1 MMNSVR
7 FHGSWLLLACAGTSV
22 DLRAQALAPAG
33 TGVSVAVAGL
43 AGVMRTDITGTMASA
58 TSRAPRLEA
67 SFGATPRLGVV
78 AAWSPQAVTID
89 QERFTLVNL
98 ELGLRY
104 AGRVGRVWRPF
115 ADVGMARRGFRY
127 DTPLAIR
134 ATTLS
139 PWVAA
144 GLVRRGSGHLGVELA
159 VTAAPSTFDQ
169 FTVDDVIQT
178 LQPVRTR
185 FIGAR
190 AGLRYWVR
198 DR

>member
-7 FHGSWLLLACAGTSV
+7 IPWSWLLFACTGMSF

-33 TGVSVAVAGL
+33 TGVSVGMAGL
-43 AGVMRTDITGTMASA
+43 AGVMRSDITGTMASA
-58 TSRAPRLEA
+58 ASRAPRLEA
-67 SFGATPRLGVV
+67 SFGATPRLGVM
-78 AAWSPQAVTID
+78 AAWSTQAVTID
-89 QERFTLVNL
+89 REQFTIASL

-139 PWVAA
+139 PWAAA
-144 GLVRRGSGHLGVELA
+144 GLARRGSGHLGVELA